1 MEIGKYIDH
10 TNLKMD
16 ATSKDIAKLCQEAL
30 EYNFETV
37 CVHPCYVAL
46 AKEFLEGSN
55 IGVCTVVG
63 FPLGMNTPKTKAYEA
78 IDAIEQG
85 ADEIDMVINVG
96 ALKDKDY
103 DYVKSEI
110 EEIRDSIDGKTLKVI
125 IETALLTDEEIIK
138 MTEICNETFVNF
150 IKTSTG
156 FQNEGANVQN
166 VKLINKHKGEVLEIK
181 ASGGIK
187 TYKQMNELINA
198 GATRIGTSNGVYI
211 ATHINECDCHHEHC
225 DNDCHCEKCKENG

>member
-16 ATSKDIAKLCQEAL
+16 ATSEDIVKLCREAT

-37 CVHPCYVAL
+37 CVHPCYVGL
-46 AKEFLEGSN
+46 AKELLEGTN
-55 IGVCTVVG
+55 VGVCSVVG
-63 FPLGMNTPKTKAYEA
+63 FPLGMNTPKTKVFEA
-78 IDAIEQG
+78 IDAVENG

-103 DYVKSEI
+103 EYVKAEI
-110 EEIRDSIDGKTLKVI
+110 EEIRDSIDGKALKVI
-125 IETALLTDEEIIK
+125 IETSLLTNDEIIK
-138 MTEICNETFVNF
+138 MTEICNETFVNY

-156 FQNEGANVQN
+156 FGSRGASLEDVS
-166 VKLINKHKGEVLEIK
+166 LINEYRNEVLEIK

-187 TYKQMNELINA
+187 TYEQMNELINA
-198 GATRIGTSNGVYI
+198 GATRIGTSSGVSI
-211 ATHINECDCHHEHC
+211 VTNIHECGCDDCHC
-225 DNDCHCEKCKENG
+225 DNCDCEKGE

>member
-16 ATSKDIAKLCQEAL
+16 ATEEDIAKLCHEAI

-37 CVHPCYVAL
+37 CVHPYYVTL
-46 AKEFLEGSN
+46 AKDLLKDTN
-55 IGVCTVVG
+55 IGICTVVG
-63 FPLGMNTPKTKAYEA
+63 FPLGMNTPKVKSYEA
-78 IDAIEQG
+78 IEAIENG

-110 EEIRDSIDGKTLKVI
+110 EEIRDQIDGKTLKVI
-125 IETALLTDEEIIK
+125 IETSLLTEKEIIK

-150 IKTSTG
+150 IKTNTG
-156 FQNEGANVQN
+156 FGSRGVTLED
-166 VKLINKHKGEVLEIK
+166 VKLISEHKNEVLEIK

-187 TYKQMNELINA
+187 TFKQMNELIEA
-198 GATRIGTSNGVYI
+198 GATRIGTSHSVFI
-211 ATHINECDCHHEHC
+211 VTHMNSRCE
-225 DNDCHCEKCKENG
+225 EKCDHRKCEEDK

>member
-16 ATSKDIAKLCQEAL
+16 ATVKDITKLCHEAL

-37 CVHPCYVAL
+37 CVHPYYVPL
-46 AKEFLEGSN
+46 AKDLLKDSN

-63 FPLGMNTPKTKAYEA
+63 FPLGMNTPKVKSYEA
-78 IDAIEQG
+78 IEAVDNG

-110 EEIRDSIDGKTLKVI
+110 EEVRDSIDGKVLKVI
-125 IETALLTDEEIIK
+125 IETSLLTKDEIIK
-138 MTEICNETFVNF
+138 MTEICNKTFVNF
-150 IKTSTG
+150 IKTNTG
-156 FQNEGANVQN
+156 FGQRGVSLEDVKIIKEHKNE
-166 VKLINKHKGEVLEIK
+166 LLEIK
-181 ASGGIK
+181 ASGGI
-187 TYKQMNELINA
+187 TNFKQMNELILA
-198 GATRIGTSNGVYI
+198 GASRIGTSHSVDI
-211 ATHINECDCHHEHC
+211 VTHI
-225 DNDCHCEKCKENG
+225 KEDK